1 MADGGVPQKPPPP
14 PPFPMC
20 GGRGLVVPE
29 VLLMKLVDVG
39 AQICY
44 HKGAEERGEGLCS
57 VTAIVLFNALLHN

>member
-1 MADGGVPQKPPPP
+1 MVDGGAPQKPPPLHP
-14 PPFPMC
+14 PMC

-44 HKGAEERGEGLCS
+44 HKGAEERGEELCDCS
-57 VTAIVLFNALLHN
+57 F

>member
-1 MADGGVPQKPPPP
+1 MVDGGAPQKPPRPP
-14 PPFPMC
+14 PPMC

-44 HKGAEERGEGLCS
+44 HKGAEERGEESCDCS
-57 VTAIVLFNALLHN
+57 F